1 MADEQA
7 FGRVLGSREVEVS
20 GVAVD
25 EGEVV

>member
-7 FGRVLGSREVEVS
+7 FGRALGSREVEVS

-25 EGEVV
+25 EGEVG